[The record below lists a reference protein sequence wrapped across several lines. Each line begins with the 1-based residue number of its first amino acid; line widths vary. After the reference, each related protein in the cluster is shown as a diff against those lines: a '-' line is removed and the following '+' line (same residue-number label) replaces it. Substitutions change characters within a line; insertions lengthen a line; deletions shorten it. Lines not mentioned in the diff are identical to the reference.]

1 MNIIQYENYQEKRD
15 SGESPFPYLTYPC
28 SIPLDFPLVPLHW
41 HDEMEFVYIKKGRGL
56 VSVDFTP
63 FEVEAGDIIIICP
76 GQLHTI
82 EQLPHASMEY
92 ENIIFPLTLLGSRQP
107 DACWEQYL
115 SPVLRRQ
122 ASLPSKL
129 TPAQSYY
136 RNVAACIDEIDE
148 IRRTFPGG
156 YELLIKGKLF
166 ELFFHLYAGHAVLA
180 SGVIGGNDGTNSGTD
195 NGANNRA
202 NGSANSGA
210 GFPVIPGNRQKS
222 LDKTRLILKIVEE
235 HYSEKLSIKEMAEAC
250 GFSQSHFMKFFK
262 NTIGLPFT
270 AYLNDYRLTM
280 ASRLLLSSED
290 SILTIA
296 GDTGF
301 DNLSYFNRIFKQR
314 FGMTPRE
321 FRRQENRVP

>member
-1 MNIIQYENYQEKRD
+1 MNIIQYENYQEKRNPD
-15 SGESPFPYLTYPC
+15 ESPFPYLTYPC

-41 HDEMEFVYIKKGRGL
+41 HDEMEFVYIKKGQGL
-56 VSVDFTP
+56 VSLDFTP
-63 FEVEAGDIIIICP
+63 LTVTAGDIVLICP

-82 EQLPHASMEY
+82 EQLCPESMEY

-107 DACWEQYL
+107 DVCWEQYIMPI
-115 SPVLRRQ
+115 SRRQ
-122 ASLPSKL
+122 VSLPAL
-129 TPAQSYY
+129 ITPDKEYY
-136 RNVAACIDEIDE
+136 QDIASCIDRIDE
-148 IRRTFPGG
+148 IRRSFPEG
-156 YELLIKGKLF
+156 YELIIKGKLF
-166 ELFFHLYAGHAVLA
+166 ELFFCLYSRNAVTADTPSGSEAG
-180 SGVIGGNDGTNSGTD
+180 S
-195 NGANNRA
+195 
-202 NGSANSGA
+202 
-210 GFPVIPGNRQKS
+210 QKRS
-222 LDKTRLILKIVEE
+222 LDKTRQILKIVEQ
-235 HYSEKLSIKEMAEAC
+235 HYSEKISIKEMAEAC

-262 NTIGLPFT
+262 STIGMPFT

-321 FRRQENRVP
+321 FRRRGSS

>member
-56 VSVDFTP
+56 VSVDFAP

-122 ASLPSKL
+122 ASLPARL
-129 TPAQSYY
+129 TPAQSCY
-136 RNVAACIDEIDE
+136 RNVAACIDAIDE

-166 ELFFHLYAGHAVLA
+166 ELFFHLYAGNAVLA
-180 SGVIGGNDGTNSGTD
+180 SGVYGGSGPNGGTGFSGI
-195 NGANNRA
+195 
-202 NGSANSGA
+202 SE
-210 GFPVIPGNRQKS
+210 NRQKS

-301 DNLSYFNRIFKQR
+301 DNLSYFNRVFKQR

>member
-15 SGESPFPYLTYPC
+15 STESPFPYLTYPC

-107 DACWEQYL
+107 DTCWEQYL

-122 ASLPSKL
+122 ASLPAKL
-129 TPAQSYY
+129 TPAQGYY
-136 RNVAACIDEIDE
+136 RSVAACIDEIDQ

-166 ELFFHLYAGHAVLA
+166 ELFFHLYSGDAVLA
-180 SGVIGGNDGTNSGTD
+180 SGAYGSTGPDCSCNTSGSS
-195 NGANNRA
+195 ALP
-202 NGSANSGA
+202 GSAGFSGIS
-210 GFPVIPGNRQKS
+210 GQISGNRQKS
-222 LDKTRLILKIVEE
+222 MDKTRLILKIVEE

-262 NTIGLPFT
+262 TTIGVSFT
-270 AYLNDYRLTM
+270 SYLNDYRLTM

-301 DNLSYFNRIFKQR
+301 DNLSYFNRVFKQR

>member
-1 MNIIQYENYQEKRD
+1 MNIIQYENYQEKRKPD
-15 SGESPFPYLTYPC
+15 ESPFPYLTYPC

-56 VSVDFTP
+56 VSVNFSP
-63 FEVEAGDIIIICP
+63 YEVAAGDMIIICP

-82 EQLPHASMEY
+82 EQVRHESMEY

-107 DACWEQYL
+107 DACWEQYI
-115 SPVLRRQ
+115 SPVIRRQ
-122 ASLPSKL
+122 VSLPTQL
-129 TPAQSYY
+129 TPARNDY
-136 RNVAACIDEIDE
+136 RSVVGCIDEIDE
-148 IRRTFPGG
+148 IRRTFPVG

-166 ELFFHLYAGHAVLA
+166 ELFFHLYSGNAVLA
-180 SGVIGGNDGTNSGTD
+180 SGASGASSGTQQ
-195 NGANNRA
+195 R
-202 NGSANSGA
+202 
-210 GFPVIPGNRQKS
+210 S
-222 LDKTRLILKIVEE
+222 LDKTRQILKIVEE
-235 HYSEKLSIKEMAEAC
+235 HYNEKISIKEMAKAC

-262 NTIGLPFT
+262 STIGLPFT

-321 FRRQENRVP
+321 FRRQGSGVP